1 MDLPGWQALRTELHG
16 QGVEFVTVGLEMGGA
31 EVLRPFIE
39 DAHPEHPSLVDP
51 THRMDTL
58 FGVTN
63 IPSGIWID
71 EDGVIVRPH
80 ESAVP
85 PPVMRADKDGELRPW
100 GMGGRFGFDADR
112 YAEMVRDWARH
123 GSDSEFALSRDE
135 VITRSHPQTGE
146 SSEAAAHFELAQHLW
161 RMEGFSERALSHFAA
176 AHTLQPD
183 NITYKRQAY
192 SQYRVAISTEPDDR
206 TRFLQSPA
214 AGEDWP
220 FVSDFTADMADMQ
233 ARRAG
238 EGGPPNR

>member
-16 QGVEFVTVGLEMGGA
+16 QGVEFVAVGLEMGGA

-39 DAHPEHPSLVDP
+39 DAHPEHPSLVDQ
-51 THRMDTL
+51 THRMDAL

-85 PPVMRADKDGELRPW
+85 PPVMRPDKDGELKPW
-100 GMGGRFGFDADR
+100 GMGGRYGFDANQ
-112 YAEMVRDWARH
+112 YADMVRDWVRN
-123 GSDSEFALSRDE
+123 GSDSEYALSPDE
-135 VITRSHPQTGE
+135 VIARSHPQTRE
-146 SSEAAAHFELAQHLW
+146 VSEAAAHFELAQHLW
-161 RMEGFSERALSHFAA
+161 RQEGFSERALSHFAR

-192 SQYRVAISTEPDDR
+192 SQYRMAVTDEPDDR
-206 TRFLQSPA
+206 TRFMQSPR
-214 AGEDWP
+214 AGEEWP
-220 FVSDFTADMADMQ
+220 FVSDFTADMAAMQ
-233 ARRAG
+233 AQRDRESEAV
-238 EGGPPNR
+238 NR